1 MYEVKAP
8 IFLDELREFA
18 IRDPERLVPG
28 SRVVLGHVPTLERPD
43 LEDHRQSAY
52 GQIVTVLEVGWKAF
66 AELHPGLS
74 DPFKSGPALVMVYDD
89 GSESKLIRYQHLSDS
104 GVVPYSGGWRN
115 PVNFVVL
122 IEDLEAHGIE
132 PLLTVSEDYELALEQ
147 FNEQVHE
154 LPYFYDDCY

>member
-1 MYEVKAP
+1 
-8 IFLDELREFA
+8 
-18 IRDPERLVPG
+18 
-28 SRVVLGHVPTLERPD
+28 
-43 LEDHRQSAY
+43 
-52 GQIVTVLEVGWKAF
+52 
-66 AELHPGLS
+66 
-74 DPFKSGPALVMVYDD
+74 MVYDD

-104 GVVPYSGGWRN
+104 GVVPYSGGGRN

-132 PLLTVSEDYELALEQ
+132 HLLTVSEDYELALEQ